1 MYSRAADVTLRDRR
15 DEALVR
21 LSELGVP
28 LGTPPPRRRAPPRR
42 LGWLGPLPRLPDVML
57 LRPALRQPPF
67 RPSPT
72 LPELPQPLVVPRRA
86 TDPELSTL
94 SGPGPGDGR
103 FVRQRCRR
111 GRVLG
116 RRTGQGARG
125 RRTSKSRSVCRW
137 LSACSWRTVSP
148 CTFATLKMVSPFAT
162 TCQRWAGGGAAAAGA
177 TEATAA
183 GLARRRRGPS
193 SAARSRPASSCRP
206 PWDRED
212 REAGPGR
219 GAEGLSGPGG
229 PASARRTPAHHPVAD
244 ASGCSMGQAELVC
257 VRWEP
262 LSHNRGE
269 IPCGRGGCIGSRPGA
284 RGSFFPQIP
293 QIPAPPLALLRT
305 QGLKEHL
312 HPKVLVAPWKK
323 PGSSTCSHIVVII
336 TAGGAA
342 ASLQRLC
349 APAGALEALP

>member
-28 LGTPPPRRRAPPRR
+28 LGTPPPRRGAPPRR
-42 LGWLGPLPRLPDVML
+42 LGGLGPLPRLPDVML

-125 RRTSKSRSVCRW
+125 RRTSRSRSVCRW

-162 TCQRWAGGGAAAAGA
+162 TCQRWAGGGAAAADA

-212 REAGPGR
+212 REAEPGR

-229 PASARRTPAHHPVAD
+229 PASARRTPAHHPVARAD
-244 ASGCSMGQAELVC
+244 ATASGCSMGPMPNLC
-257 VRWEP
+257 WEP
-262 LSHNRGE
+262 TTFPQQGRDSLRQGGVHRDASGAVRG
-269 IPCGRGGCIGSRPGA
+269 P
-284 RGSFFPQIP
+284 FFPQI
-293 QIPAPPLALLRT
+293 QAPPSPCCARR
-305 QGLKEHL
+305 
-312 HPKVLVAPWKK
+312 
-323 PGSSTCSHIVVII
+323 
-336 TAGGAA
+336 
-342 ASLQRLC
+342 ASRNTFT
-349 APAGALEALP
+349 